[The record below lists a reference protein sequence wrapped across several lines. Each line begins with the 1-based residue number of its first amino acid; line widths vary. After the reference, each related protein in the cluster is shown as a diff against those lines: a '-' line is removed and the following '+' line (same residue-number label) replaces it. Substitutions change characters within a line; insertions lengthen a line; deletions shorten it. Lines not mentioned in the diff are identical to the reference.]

1 MSEIKDLNL
10 IKNFIKKLKS
20 RKDKSMMDLSFLKLN
35 LLNKEF
41 LDIETEKKKQLI
53 NSETKRLLNNSN
65 ENSSFLNEIRLRL
78 NQKKKIEKIKKKLLS
93 NDYHVKKK
101 VNKKLNIFNHYNSS
115 ISIFKNYMLNNVK
128 LNEDKI
134 RICLSKR
141 KNENLQKSL
150 SDIKTPSQIFI
161 KRYQCKSNSKKKKK
175 NYSLHT
181 SFRDTCNSERNK
193 KIDKILK
200 KTSKE
205 GFKLEFGINKL
216 IDDKKNNSENKKQNL
231 NNSFYKN
238 KVKILLKKYAKKEK
252 ENFSELNELEEENN
266 TNKIMKYVKNNRT
279 GDFILMKEG
288 KADLVN
294 FVDTFSKLDDSLFYN
309 YRKPILSKY
318 PQLRLKANI
327 RVIHDDESV
336 NLLPKKFHRNTNK
349 IISLFHKN
357 KRLYNS
363 VESHLD
369 SIIEQY

>member
-10 IKNFIKKLKS
+10 IKNFIKKFKS

-78 NQKKKIEKIKKKLLS
+78 NQKEEIEKIKKKLLS

-161 KRYQCKSNSKKKKK
+161 KRYQCKSIKRYQCKSNSKKK
-175 NYSLHT
+175 
-181 SFRDTCNSERNK
+181 E
-193 KIDKILK
+193 
-200 KTSKE
+200 
-205 GFKLEFGINKL
+205 
-216 IDDKKNNSENKKQNL
+216 
-231 NNSFYKN
+231 
-238 KVKILLKKYAKKEK
+238 
-252 ENFSELNELEEENN
+252 
-266 TNKIMKYVKNNRT
+266 
-279 GDFILMKEG
+279 
-288 KADLVN
+288 
-294 FVDTFSKLDDSLFYN
+294 
-309 YRKPILSKY
+309 
-318 PQLRLKANI
+318 
-327 RVIHDDESV
+327 
-336 NLLPKKFHRNTNK
+336 
-349 IISLFHKN
+349 
-357 KRLYNS
+357 
-363 VESHLD
+363 
-369 SIIEQY
+369 